1 MQGAWRAGDTR
12 RMGAAAVWSVCAE
25 SAFFYRALR
34 RLIRTPG
41 ALCDFL
47 QGLPWVTEVVA
58 GFSEL
63 VMYCTEP
70 IQLERQR
77 PQIVAALAQ
86 SVSGLAAAHA
96 PRRHRI
102 VVDYNGAGLATASEL
117 LSLSQDELVAAHSS
131 SRVTVAVMGFRPF
144 FGYCLGLDARL
155 TLPRKAAPTMVE
167 AGAVAIAGGMT
178 AIYPDAGP
186 GGWHVIGHC
195 DPIHCRSLKVGDV
208 IAWDRL

>member
-1 MQGAWRAGDTR
+1 MRETQEEWELLPFGVSALSLRFFAQP
-12 RMGAAAVWSVCAE
+12 SVAL
-25 SAFFYRALR
+25 SA
-34 RLIRTPG
+34 RLARYVTS
-41 ALCDFL
+41 L

-77 PQIVAALAQ
+77 PHIVAALAQ

-117 LSLSQDELVAAHSS
+117 LSLSQEELVAAHSS

-208 IAWDRL
+208 IAWDRA